1 MKAINN
7 WCTATIGEW
16 CCFMKIQSSL
26 HFTENHR
33 FCMFRDFSIGP
44 LQETVLSRMYQPM
57 TGALA
62 VALYRVLHQQLPADR
77 VGCSALETQR
87 ILFLSLGV
95 ELGEKGRKQ
104 LIEAASLLEAVG
116 LMQSF
121 RVYVPAQDEYIYRY
135 HLNPPLTPYEFFRNE
150 HLSLLL
156 RDCIGKHALLALY
169 KELCAPMPA
178 EAEAADPAHSEDVS
192 TAFYEW
198 FTLRPQGVDEELAEL
213 QSLSMRIGDSRREPR
228 VEDGFQFGDIIVQF
242 PRTSRNRPFVERLQ
256 NKPHRMTEINF
267 VAKKYRLTLPEV
279 CRLLDEDDLFA
290 EDGELQY
297 DVLQSR
303 ANLLYRQRLRREEA
317 RELALG
323 RAGAGPGRGVRE
335 PRAVERA
342 FFLEVPDGLR
352 EQFSVE
358 AYNDFLCNHSHI
370 EVLELFF
377 PGAVPNAVLDT
388 FERLDLHYRLNEEVI
403 NVLIHYLK
411 TAQLPWNGK
420 YIETIAAD
428 MLGQQIDTYEK
439 AVDYVRR
446 QMEAKRKKTSAR
458 SAAESS
464 RSRRGVQGG
473 KPQLPLYPEDGAS
486 ATVSDQDVERIIRKA
501 QRLKKT

>member
-1 MKAINN
+1 
-7 WCTATIGEW
+7 
-16 CCFMKIQSSL
+16 MKIQSSL

-33 FCMFRDFSIGP
+33 FCVFRDFSIGP
-44 LQETVLSRMYQPM
+44 LEETVLSRMYQPM

-62 VALYRVLHQQLPADR
+62 IALYRVLHQQLPADR

-87 ILFLSLGV
+87 ALFLSLGV

-104 LIEAASLLEAVG
+104 LVDAASLLEAVG

-121 RVYVPAQDEYIYRY
+121 RVFVAEQDEYIYRY
-135 HLNPPLTPYEFFRNE
+135 HLNRPLTPYEFLRNE

-156 RDCIGKHALLALY
+156 RDCIGKHALVALY
-169 KELCAPMPA
+169 GELCAPAPA
-178 EAEAADPAHSEDVS
+178 EAEADPAQWEDVS

-213 QSLSMRIGDSRREPR
+213 QSQSMRIGDGRREPR
-228 VEDGFQFGDIIVQF
+228 VEAGFQYGDIIAQF
-242 PRTSRNRPFVERLQ
+242 PRTSRNRAFVERLQ
-256 NKPHRMTEINF
+256 HKPHRMTEINF
-267 VAKKYRLTLPEV
+267 VAKKYRLTLSEV
-279 CRLLDEDDLFA
+279 CRLLDEDELFA
-290 EDGELQY
+290 EDGELLY

-323 RAGAGPGRGVRE
+323 RAGTGQGRGVRE
-335 PRAVERA
+335 ARTVDRMS
-342 FFLEVPDGLR
+342 FLEVPEALR
-352 EQFSVE
+352 GEFSEE
-358 AYNDFLCNHSHI
+358 AYNHFLCNHSHI
-370 EVLELFF
+370 EVLERFF

-388 FERLDLHYRLNEEVI
+388 FERIDLHYRLNGEVI

-439 AVDYVRR
+439 AVEYVRR
-446 QMEAKRKKTSAR
+446 QMEAKKKKSSAKP
-458 SAAESS
+458 AAESS
-464 RSRRGVQGG
+464 RSRRIAAGG
-473 KPQLPLYPEDGAS
+473 KPQLPLFPEEAAS
-486 ATVSDQDVERIIRKA
+486 SAVSDQDVERIIRKA
-501 QRLKKT
+501 QRLKKS